1 MQAARKDTVAAMASY
16 RKAIALKR
24 DPIIVAKLQ
33 ALTGQPD
40 FRLTEEALR
49 KYEGVYT
56 LENYGVDIILVLRNG
71 KLISRFPGQP
81 DSEFLPVAKDLF
93 TVKDKQGYRITFQMN
108 GDKPMLLTSD
118 QPNGVFKAV
127 YKK

>member
-1 MQAARKDTVAAMASY
+1 
-16 RKAIALKR
+16 
-24 DPIIVAKLQ
+24 
-33 ALTGQPD
+33 
-40 FRLTEEALR
+40 
-49 KYEGVYT
+49 
-56 LENYGVDIILVLRNG
+56 LRNG

-93 TVKDKQGYRITFQMN
+93 TIKDKQGYRITFQMN